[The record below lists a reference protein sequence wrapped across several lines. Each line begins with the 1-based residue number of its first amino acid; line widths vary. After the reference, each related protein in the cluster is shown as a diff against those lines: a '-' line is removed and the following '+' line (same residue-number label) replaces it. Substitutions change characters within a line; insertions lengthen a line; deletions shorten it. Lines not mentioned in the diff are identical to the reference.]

1 MVRRRSNRV
10 NRARHRNLLSFI
22 NKPSEKGISKHVELD
37 KVNESREEHSSIVI
51 DGVKIILKSPP
62 EEEYELNLVL
72 DIEDSDEIKRGYLMS
87 IEYDGEK
94 GKALAIFYNDEEQ
107 KLYFWYDK
115 TGHKPYFLT
124 DIPPDNIMKLRDIV
138 NHKSFEGVEVVKKID
153 LLRGVQ
159 RYLTK
164 VIVKDPLAV
173 RYLRNRVPTAWEADI
188 KYHINYVYD
197 LQLVPGMLY
206 RVQGARMELIE
217 LIDASNLKNIID
229 TVLGKEV
236 NKDLIKTATE
246 LARLFETKPP
256 KIPRIAV
263 DIEVYTPLR
272 SRVPSPNTVEFPII
286 SIALVN
292 NEGLRRVLVLYRDE
306 MEVGDLSEIPSD
318 VEVEFFDSERGLII
332 ECFKT
337 LNTYPLVL
345 TFNGDNFDLPY
356 LHNRALKL
364 GIPQD
369 LIPIKFKQ
377 RYITIKH
384 GFHVDLYKF
393 FSIKAVQAYAFDG
406 KYKEYTLDAI
416 ASALLGVGK
425 VALDRGVGEI
435 NVAKLVLY
443 NLRDA
448 QITLELT
455 TFSNELVWKLIILLM
470 RISKLGIEDVTR
482 SQVSAWIKNLF
493 YWEHRRR
500 GFLIPRRDEI
510 KELKGKKVTEAIIK
524 GKKYAGAI
532 VIEPPTGVFF
542 DVTVLDFASL
552 YPSIIKRWNLSYETV
567 DPPRNYCIHRAKVVD
582 ESGREIHEVCT
593 DRAGVTS
600 QIIGLLRDF
609 RVKMYK
615 KKAKDK
621 SLNADERSWYDV
633 VQKAMKVY
641 INASYGVF
649 GSETFPLYAPSV
661 AESVTALGRKVITS
675 TIEMAKELGLQ
686 VLYGDTDSLFIW
698 NPDKE
703 KLNKLKK
710 WVEEKFGLELE
721 VDKIYKFVAF
731 ALKKNYIGVYPDR
744 TMDIKGMMGKKRNT
758 PEFIKQAFVEA
769 VKMLSEIETP
779 EDVTKFADMLK
790 EMLHTVYK
798 RLRDRDYNLDELAFK
813 VMLSKPISEYKRT
826 TPPHVK
832 AAHQLAQLGYQ
843 VVPGDIVLY
852 VKVRG
857 REGVKPVQLAKISD
871 VDVDKYLE
879 YVKSTFE
886 QLLLPL
892 SLSWESISGSIR
904 LEDFFTK
911 FRKY

>member
-22 NKPSEKGISKHVELD
+22 NKPSEEDISKHVELD
-37 KVNESREEHSSIVI
+37 KVNESRKEHSSIVI

-206 RVQGARMELIE
+206 RVQGARMKLIE

-318 VEVEFFDSERGLII
+318 VEVEFFDSERGLMI

-369 LIPIKFKQ
+369 LIP
-377 RYITIKH
+377 
-384 GFHVDLYKF
+384 
-393 FSIKAVQAYAFDG
+393 
-406 KYKEYTLDAI
+406 
-416 ASALLGVGK
+416 
-425 VALDRGVGEI
+425 
-435 NVAKLVLY
+435 
-443 NLRDA
+443 
-448 QITLELT
+448 
-455 TFSNELVWKLIILLM
+455 
-470 RISKLGIEDVTR
+470 
-482 SQVSAWIKNLF
+482 
-493 YWEHRRR
+493 
-500 GFLIPRRDEI
+500 
-510 KELKGKKVTEAIIK
+510 
-524 GKKYAGAI
+524 
-532 VIEPPTGVFF
+532 
-542 DVTVLDFASL
+542 
-552 YPSIIKRWNLSYETV
+552 
-567 DPPRNYCIHRAKVVD
+567 
-582 ESGREIHEVCT
+582 
-593 DRAGVTS
+593 
-600 QIIGLLRDF
+600 
-609 RVKMYK
+609 
-615 KKAKDK
+615 
-621 SLNADERSWYDV
+621 
-633 VQKAMKVY
+633 
-641 INASYGVF
+641 
-649 GSETFPLYAPSV
+649 
-661 AESVTALGRKVITS
+661 
-675 TIEMAKELGLQ
+675 
-686 VLYGDTDSLFIW
+686 
-698 NPDKE
+698 
-703 KLNKLKK
+703 
-710 WVEEKFGLELE
+710 
-721 VDKIYKFVAF
+721 
-731 ALKKNYIGVYPDR
+731 
-744 TMDIKGMMGKKRNT
+744 
-758 PEFIKQAFVEA
+758 
-769 VKMLSEIETP
+769 
-779 EDVTKFADMLK
+779 
-790 EMLHTVYK
+790 
-798 RLRDRDYNLDELAFK
+798 
-813 VMLSKPISEYKRT
+813 
-826 TPPHVK
+826 
-832 AAHQLAQLGYQ
+832 
-843 VVPGDIVLY
+843 
-852 VKVRG
+852 
-857 REGVKPVQLAKISD
+857 
-871 VDVDKYLE
+871 
-879 YVKSTFE
+879 
-886 QLLLPL
+886 
-892 SLSWESISGSIR
+892 
-904 LEDFFTK
+904 
-911 FRKY
+911 